1 MMEVTQEMLMDF
13 AEEAIVLE
21 GFDDCIVGL
30 TEEFGHG
37 FRVLYSVKCIVN
49 KLMQDGMSEDEAL
62 EYYGYNILNAYLLLP
77 RLFFPAP
84 VYIWLGDRIF

>member
-62 EYYGYNILNAYLLLP
+62 EYYGYNILNAYMGEQNPIFLVDILP
-77 RLFFPAP
+77 
-84 VYIWLGDRIF
+84 Y

>member
-30 TEEFGHG
+30 TEEFGNG

-49 KLMQDGMSEDEAL
+49 KLMQDGMSEEEAL
-62 EYYGYNILNAYLLLP
+62 EYYGYNILNAHMGEQNPIFLVDILP
-77 RLFFPAP
+77 
-84 VYIWLGDRIF
+84 Y